1 MRRATTEHVL
11 LRAIVVA
18 STLGSAAAQACVQPT
33 DLTGYTVSGETLT
46 IAGFTVTVACA
57 TNYAGASPAA
67 AACTANGDPYTLSGC
82 VFQGCTSAAGTAFV
96 QEGYDFSGV
105 TETDVTL
112 AGFDVTGIKCAAGY
126 ATSTGGRAATAIV
139 CDAVVKAYTAIGCLP
154 CTAGVGLCGP
164 TSSSPNQVSG
174 DLIHF
179 HDSGVTVRCRRL

>member
-18 STLGSAAAQACVQPT
+18 STLGSAAAQ
-33 DLTGYTVSGETLT
+33 S
-46 IAGFTVTVACA
+46 
-57 TNYAGASPAA
+57 
-67 AACTANGDPYTLSGC
+67 CTA
-82 VFQGCTSAAGTAFV
+82 AGSAFV

-105 TETDVTL
+105 TETAVTI

-139 CDAVVKAYTAIGCLP
+139 CDGANEAYTAIGCLP

-174 DLIHF
+174 DLIHY
-179 HDSGVTVRCRRL
+179 HDSGVTVRFRRL

>member
-18 STLGSAAAQACVQPT
+18 STLGSAAAQCTVPAVT
-33 DLTGYTVSGETLT
+33 TGYTVTAGGVLT
-46 IAGFTVTVACA
+46 FDANFAVTVACA
-57 TNYAGASPAA
+57 ANYAGSAVATKCASDA
-67 AACTANGDPYTLSGC
+67 TPYTLSGC